1 MVMNKEK
8 TILREEVYVSPAIAV
23 EEICTEGILCASGNF
38 EEWNE
43 ETLPW

>member
-23 EEICTEGILCASGNF
+23 VEISTEGVLCASGVIENW
-38 EEWNE
+38 EE